1 MNGRIYNDS
10 TCRPNLKRMDVE
22 NDYIKID
29 RIKPGSK
36 YPYHI
41 SGKYGEIG
49 WTDIPPKT
57 KK

>member
-1 MNGRIYNDS
+1 MNGRIYNDTS
-10 TCRPNLKRMDVE
+10 CGPKKRIDFE
-22 NDYIKID
+22 NDDITID